1 MMTQMTQPEELE
13 RAPQACI
20 LCNGRRR
27 SLLYE
32 KNGWQVRVCDACGLG
47 VLDPRP
53 SADTLARLYS
63 QEYCEEYFVE
73 GGEPGSA
80 AFAKRLR
87 LEDHRIRFFRKYKK
101 AGRVLDI
108 GCGYGYFLAACREK
122 GYEVHGL
129 DFSEWA
135 VRHARQRLGLD
146 ITVGPMDRVG
156 LADGSFDVV
165 TLWHCLEH
173 TPDPVMALSRIRQ
186 WLKPDGLLVVDVPN
200 RQGTDARKTWD
211 DWVGWSLPY
220 HLYHFT
226 PESLEGLLDQQ
237 GFSVIRSKNYHS
249 ESVKAA
255 LRPIPVVGFFARL
268 VAKIYSGH
276 SFAVVAK
283 MKPALKAVRP

>member
-1 MMTQMTQPEELE
+1 MNEKRNPDELE

-27 SLLYE
+27 SVLFE
-32 KNGWQVRVCDACGLG
+32 KGGWQVRTCDSCGLG

-53 SADTLARLYS
+53 SAETLARLYS

-80 AFAKRLR
+80 EFRKRLG
-87 LEDHRIRFFRKYKK
+87 LEDHRIRFFRKFKK
-101 AGRVLDI
+101 TGRVLDI
-108 GCGYGYFLAACREK
+108 GCGYGYFLAACRQK
-122 GYEVHGL
+122 GYAVHGL
-129 DFSEWA
+129 DFSDWA

-146 ITVGPMDRVG
+146 ITVGPMDEVELPEG
-156 LADGSFDVV
+156 GFDVV
-165 TLWHCLEH
+165 TMWHCLEH
-173 TPDPVMALSRIRQ
+173 TPDPAAALARIRG

-200 RQGTDARKTWD
+200 REGTDARKTWD

-226 PESLEGLLDQQ
+226 PGTLSGLLARQ
-237 GFSVIRSKNYHS
+237 GYSVIRSKNYHS
-249 ESVKAA
+249 ETVKAA
-255 LRPIPVVGFFARL
+255 MRPVPIVGLFART
-268 VAKIYSGH
+268 VAKLYSGH

-283 MKPALKAVRP
+283 MDPQKTGGSP